1 MLLVYAQSLK
11 EPQLPSKAGDMDK
24 LPPSMGQNCYFVE
37 SASDLV
43 LKKVTMSEN
52 RYVFRP
58 CGQSASSGGL
68 QRDGRSLGV

>member
-37 SASDLV
+37 SASDL
-43 LKKVTMSEN
+43 TC
-52 RYVFRP
+52 P
-58 CGQSASSGGL
+58 P
-68 QRDGRSLGV
+68 GVPHS